1 PYVRFVIPSIAA
13 GEAQQV
19 SFSVTVNEE
28 ATEDDV
34 IKNTAQV
41 YEPTEDEVGQDGAVP
56 EEIWNSDQF
65 EDTNTITHPLDD
77 WVITDHEVDV
87 VSPALAIEKTSD
99 KDVYQVGETGHYTVT
114 VTQTK
119 EDLVAKHIIVKDEL
133 QVDCA
138 DIQPATLK
146 VYLY

>member
-1 PYVRFVIPSIAA
+1 MIPSIAA

-34 IKNTAQV
+34 IRNTAQV
-41 YEPTEDEVGQDGAVP
+41 YEPVAEEIGEDGTIP
-56 EEIWNSDQF
+56 EEIWNSDKF

-119 EDLVAKHIIVKDEL
+119 EDLTANRYRHGPYR
-133 QVDCA
+133 QRR
-138 DIQPATLK
+138 
-146 VYLY
+146 Y

>member
-1 PYVRFVIPSIAA
+1 MEGSGGELFTIDEQPYVRFVIPSIAA

-41 YEPTEDEVGQDGAVP
+41 YEPTEDEVGEDDAVL

-99 KDVYQVGETGHYTVT
+99 KDVYQVGETGHYTGHCHPDQRRPCCKT
-114 VTQTK
+114 HHRQR
-119 EDLVAKHIIVKDEL
+119 
-133 QVDCA
+133 
-138 DIQPATLK
+138 
-146 VYLY
+146 